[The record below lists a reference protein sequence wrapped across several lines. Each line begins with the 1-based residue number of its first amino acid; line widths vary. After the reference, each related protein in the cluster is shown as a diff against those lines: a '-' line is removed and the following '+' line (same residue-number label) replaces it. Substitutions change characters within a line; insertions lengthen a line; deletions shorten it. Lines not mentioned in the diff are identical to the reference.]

1 MDLDDLEQRLNRISR
16 KLDEENKEEKKRDEE
31 NEYRIV
37 NNAYKKYIS
46 QYSKVMILI

>member
-31 NEYRIV
+31 N
-37 NNAYKKYIS
+37 AFAS
-46 QYSKVMILI
+46 T